1 MNQKLNRIV
10 SEIIVKKGSV
20 FLMDNHEQVLMIL
33 SEFLKR
39 EGHETAID
47 FNNLSIKTENFE
59 VRIPTRS
66 YRELNFNILK

>member
-1 MNQKLNRIV
+1 MNHKLNRIV
-10 SEIIVKKGSV
+10 SKIIIKKGSDY
-20 FLMDNHEQVLMIL
+20 LMDNHEQVLNIL

-39 EGHETAID
+39 EGYEPIMD